1 MPSMS
6 EAMSDE
12 SLITARIE
20 GSLAAIRAL
29 RDQVDR
35 ICDIADVVAERLQGG
50 GTVYTAGNGGSAAQ
64 AMHLAEELI
73 GRYRGD
79 RPAQRAICLN
89 ADPSAITCIAN
100 DYGYDQ
106 VFARQ
111 CTALLTERDVL
122 LVLSTSGQS
131 ANLVE
136 ALRIARQRAAAT
148 IGLLGDAGGRCA
160 GLCDYALIV
169 PSEDSAHIQEAHQV
183 ALHLLCEIIDRRC
196 A

>member
-1 MPSMS
+1 
-6 EAMSDE
+6 MSDE
-12 SLITARIE
+12 PLITARID
-20 GSLAAIRAL
+20 GSLATIRAL

-35 ICDIADVVAERLQGG
+35 ICDIAEVVAERLQGG
-50 GTVYTAGNGGSAAQ
+50 GTLYTAGNGGSAAQ
-64 AMHLAEELI
+64 AMHLAEELL

-100 DYGYDQ
+100 DYGYEQ
-106 VFARQ
+106 IFARQ
-111 CTALLTERDVL
+111 CSALLTERDVL

-148 IGLLGDAGGRCA
+148 IGLLGNSGGRCA
-160 GLCDYALIV
+160 GLCDYALMV
-169 PSEDSAHIQEAHQV
+169 PSKDSAHIQEAHQV

-196 A
+196 E

>member
-1 MPSMS
+1 MS
-6 EAMSDE
+6 EAITDE
-12 SLITARIE
+12 ALITARID

-35 ICDIADVVAERLQGG
+35 ICDIADVVVERLQGG
-50 GTVYTAGNGGSAAQ
+50 GTLYTAGNGGSAAQ

-79 RPAQRAICLN
+79 RPAQRAIYLN

-100 DYGYDQ
+100 DYGYEQ

-111 CTALLTERDVL
+111 CSALLTERDVL
-122 LVLSTSGQS
+122 GILSTSGES
-131 ANLVE
+131 TNLVE

-148 IGLLGDAGGRCA
+148 IGLLGNSGGQCA

>member
-1 MPSMS
+1 MS
-6 EAMSDE
+6 NE

-35 ICDIADVVAERLQGG
+35 ICDIADVVVDRLQGG
-50 GTVYTAGNGGSAAQ
+50 GTLYTAGNGGSAVQ

-100 DYGYDQ
+100 DFGYEL

-111 CTALLTERDVL
+111 CSALLTEHDVL
-122 LVLSTSGQS
+122 LVLSTSGES
-131 ANLVE
+131 TNLVE
-136 ALRIARQRAAAT
+136 ALRVARQRAAAT
-148 IGLLGDAGGRCA
+148 IGLLGNAGGRCA

-183 ALHLLCEIIDRRC
+183 VLHLLCEIIDRRC